1 MKMLAAPLNEAL
13 EDAQLDWVREL
24 LFVRESGAPIRE
36 AIAFGFSERTLII
49 KALSDTSE
57 LDVRFGELEADGPDY
72 LIRDASQDEPFQCF
86 IGKRLR
92 DSWIAR
98 NDRGYFDAFLI
109 AFEESRGLC
118 FVAMNDAVS
127 ILSVAGEQWS

>member
-1 MKMLAAPLNEAL
+1 MLAIPLNEDL
-13 EDAQLDWVREL
+13 EDARLAWVQEL
-24 LFVRESGAPIRE
+24 LFVHESGTPTRE
-36 AIAFGFSERTLII
+36 AIALGFSERTLII

-57 LDVRFGELEADGPDY
+57 LDVSFGELKTAGPDY
-72 LIRDASQDEPFQCF
+72 LIRDVSEDKQFQCF
-86 IGKRLR
+86 IGKPLR
-92 DSWIAR
+92 DSWTAH

-127 ILSVAGEQWS
+127 ILTIAGEQWS